1 MVERSIDEYEGAAAP
16 PGRPWRWHPAWT
28 VFGVA
33 FLTLVAAAGFR
44 STPGVLFEPLEVE
57 FGWGR
62 GEVGSAVSVN
72 LLLFGL
78 AGPFAAALMGR
89 FGLKRVVSTAL
100 LTISLGALGTTQM
113 GSLWQFILLWGAV
126 VGAGAGC
133 MAAVFAA
140 TVANRWF
147 VHRRGLITGALTA
160 ASASGQLLFLPLL
173 SRMAEGIGWRWVSIT
188 IACAALA
195 AVPLIVCG
203 LHDKPEDIGAVAYG
217 ATPDHRT
224 PPPRDKP
231 IRTAFQGLRDARSTG
246 AFWLLAGSFWVCGL
260 STNGLIQ
267 THFIP
272 AARDHGI
279 DETSAASLLAM
290 IGIFD
295 VIGTVA
301 SGWLTDRIDPRRL
314 LVAYYALRG
323 LSLLVLHP
331 ALEAR
336 GPGLIG
342 FMVFYGIDWV
352 ATVPPTV
359 VLCTQVFGAAKG
371 PIVFGWVFAAHQLGA
386 ALAAWGAGAMRDTVG
401 SYQPAFVV
409 AGLTCL
415 AAAVGAGRIR
425 TAPSPPA
432 SPTPSDAPTPA
443 APAPAPAPV

>member
-1 MVERSIDEYEGAAAP
+1 MAHQVVESEPTR
-16 PGRPWRWHPAWT
+16 RWHPAWT
-28 VFGVA
+28 AFAVA
-33 FLTLVAAAGFR
+33 FVTLVAAAGFR
-44 STPGVLFEPLEVE
+44 STPGVLFEPLEGE

-78 AGPFAAALMGR
+78 AGPFAAALMSR
-89 FGLKRVVSTAL
+89 FGLRRVVSVAL

-113 GSLWQFILLWGAV
+113 RSLWQFILLWGAV

-147 VHRRGLITGALTA
+147 VHRRGLVMGALTA
-160 ASASGQLLFLPLL
+160 ASASGQLIFLPLL
-173 SRMAEGIGWRWVSIT
+173 SRMAEGIGWRWVSLT
-188 IACAALA
+188 IAVSALA
-195 AVPLIVCG
+195 AVPLILVG
-203 LHDKPEDIGAVAYG
+203 LHDRPEDIGATAYG
-217 ATPDHRT
+217 APPGHRT
-224 PPPRDKP
+224 PAPQRRPVH
-231 IRTAFQGLRDARSTG
+231 TAFAGLRDARHTG

-279 DETSAASLLAM
+279 SETSAASLLAM
-290 IGIFD
+290 IGVFD

-301 SGWLTDRIDPRRL
+301 SGWLTDRIDPRKL
-314 LVAYYALRG
+314 LFGYYALRG

-331 ALEAR
+331 VLEAS
-336 GPGLIG
+336 GPGLAG
-342 FMVFYGIDWV
+342 FMVFYGMDWV

-359 VLCTQVFGAAKG
+359 VLCTEVFGTTKG
-371 PIVFGWVFAAHQLGA
+371 PVVFGWVFAAHQVGA
-386 ALAAWGAGAMRDTVG
+386 AVAAYGAGALRDTVG
-401 SYQPAFVV
+401 SYQPAFIV

-415 AAAVGAGRIR
+415 AAAFAAARVRKA
-425 TAPSPPA
+425 
-432 SPTPSDAPTPA
+432 PA
-443 APAPAPAPV
+443 AGVAPLGLVDPRPAALLDG